1 MDTPVTG
8 TAGAGELS
16 MLLAAVAYGVSTTV
30 SVAALDVVKPADLV
44 AIELSGAAVALF
56 AVALLSGRV
65 RRAGAGRNFLLGALM
80 PGLAFVLGDLGLSRT
95 SASAGSLLF
104 AADIPISVMLSVL
117 VLREALRGRAV
128 VALVLGLSGSAIVAL
143 GNGGGGTSTTLG
155 NVLVL
160 SSVGASA
167 AFLVVTR
174 KYNDDDGLNA
184 SAWQTFGAA
193 VCTSPFVL
201 IGWWHSGSTLPT
213 AGWEGWGYGLG
224 VLASTAAAGVAFNWG
239 ISRVPGVRAS
249 QLLNLAPVVGLVSA
263 VLVLDERPAPWQMFG
278 GAVVLLAVVILVRS
292 VEGSDTAAA
301 ERVDESVARTPVG
314 DVLEPAVRPGPV
326 TLTDVVG
333 VRAFLPREELEC

>member
-1 MDTPVTG
+1 MGAAAAGTG
-8 TAGAGELS
+8 IGRGIGAGELS
-16 MLLAAVAYGVSTTV
+16 ILTAAVAYGVSTTV

-56 AVALLSGRV
+56 AIALVKGRV
-65 RRAGAGRNFLLGALM
+65 RRAGAVRNFALGALM

-104 AADIPISVMLSVL
+104 AADVPISVMLSVL
-117 VLREALRGRAV
+117 FLREVLPGRAI

-143 GNGGGGTSTTLG
+143 GSGGDGEAVTTLG

-174 KYNDDDGLNA
+174 RYNTGDGLNA

-193 VCTSPFVL
+193 VCTSPFVAF
-201 IGWWHSGSTLPT
+201 GWWHSGSNLPA
-213 AGWEGWGYGLG
+213 AGWEGWGYGLA
-224 VLASTAAAGVAFNWG
+224 VLISTAVAGVAFNWG

-249 QLLNLAPVVGLVSA
+249 QMLNLTPVIGLVCAIA
-263 VLVLDERPAPWQMFG
+263 VLSERPSGWQYSG
-278 GAVVLLAVVILVRS
+278 GVVVLLAVIILVRS
-292 VEGSDTAAA
+292 VEASVEEGPDA
-301 ERVDESVARTPVG
+301 ELATPNRVPAG
-314 DVLEPAVRPGPV
+314 DVPSARGAACA
-326 TLTDVVG
+326 G
-333 VRAFLPREELEC
+333 